1 MKLKILIEVDLVEV
15 SSLVP
20 VTCDETS
27 KRKETENMVKDVIKD
42 ILYDMD
48 DIEVNNIKVIKK

>member
-1 MKLKILIEVDLVEV
+1 MKLKILIEVEIDEE

-20 VTCDETS
+20 VTCDES
-27 KRKETENMVKDVIKD
+27 LRRKETENMVKDVIKD

-48 DIEVNNIKVIKK
+48 DIEVNNIKVVKK

>member
-1 MKLKILIEVDLVEV
+1 MKLKILIEVEIDEE
-15 SSLVP
+15 SNLVP
-20 VTCDETS
+20 VTCDES
-27 KRKETENMVKDVIKD
+27 LRRKETENMVKDVIKD

>member
-1 MKLKILIEVDLVEV
+1 MKLKILIEVEIDEE

-20 VTCDETS
+20 VTCES
-27 KRKETENMVKDVIKD
+27 KNQVEITNSVKDVIKD